1 MAIIS
6 KSTLSE
12 IYNKKYFE
20 EGKDKIV
27 IKETNLSNPN
37 EDVKEIVLSGVD
49 GEYLFINPE
58 WLKDSAQPYNS
69 L

>member
-37 EDVKEIVLSGVD
+37 EDVKEFVLSGVD

-58 WLKDSAQPYNS
+58 
-69 L
+69 

>member
-20 EGKDKIV
+20 EGKDNIV

-37 EDVKEIVLSGVD
+37 EDVKEIVL
-49 GEYLFINPE
+49 
-58 WLKDSAQPYNS
+58 
-69 L
+69 